1 MFLFDG
7 DFDWDFLRGER
18 KCNAMTWIDSIIAS
32 RLNGVGHTNEEIPF
46 DLKALVTRGIIVV
59 QRNLYGNK
67 KGRGACS
74 MMSNTLPYRESV
86 DFIRAGILSGRPFM
100 AGKVGTGDNETML
113 RYMDIHDKEACLL
126 KWFKLL
132 VGRRRPFWWDNSIR
146 AGIGVCAGV
155 FPPTVEGIE
164 EFCRIYETYLPE
176 MDGFASCADGETRIH
191 DRYCPKAVPITWD
204 SLFPVFRGYTWMDAL
219 RGKRVLVVHPFV
231 KTIVSQYEKA
241 REVELHKNQGPF
253 PDFDLLVYKPVNSIG
268 GKNSEFSSWND
279 ALRSMEKDLS
289 KLNFDV
295 ALIGCGVYGVPLSA
309 HVKRM
314 GRAAVHTGGTTQL
327 LFGIKARR
335 FDHWNCYNE
344 NWVHPMSD
352 DVPPNLTQIEGG
364 SFL

>member
-1 MFLFDG
+1 
-7 DFDWDFLRGER
+7 
-18 KCNAMTWIDSIIAS
+18 MTWIDSIIAS

-191 DRYCPKAVPITWD
+191 DRYCPKAVPITWE
-204 SLFPVFRGYTWMDAL
+204 SLFPLREGYSWFDAL
-219 RGKRVLVVHPFV
+219 QGKRVLVIHPYE
-231 KTIVSQYEKA
+231 KSIRSQYFKA
-241 REVELHKNQGPF
+241 LNCELHNGQGPF
-253 PDFDLLVYKPVNSIG
+253 PEFDLLTYKPVNSIG
-268 GKNSEFSSWND
+268 GKSSEFVSWNE
-279 ALRSMEKDLS
+279 ALRHMIAEISDID
-289 KLNFDV
+289 FDV
-295 ALIGCGVYGVPLSA
+295 ALVGCGVYGVPLSV
-309 HVKRM
+309 HIKRM
-314 GRAAVHTGGTTQL
+314 GRVAVHTGGSTQL
-327 LFGIKARR
+327 IFGIKARVYDGWG
-335 FDHWNCYNE
+335 FYNE
-344 NWVHPMSD
+344 NWIRALPG
-352 DVPPNLTQIEGG
+352 DVPENMGLIENGR
-364 SFL
+364 FL